1 MHYLCE
7 KLPWIKISEVY
18 VQAER
23 EVSVPWLWNLVN
35 QESMPLAKDV
45 SKTFTTTIS

>member
-35 QESMPLAKDV
+35 QESMFQKHLPQQYLKYVD
-45 SKTFTTTIS
+45 